1 MSLPRVT
8 CLMFLKCR
16 LLLLLALVAPPLAA
30 QRLADRAL
38 ADTTFGWI
46 SRDVPGFRVHFA
58 ANSYPAAH
66 QDSLIARLAPA
77 LAADRAL
84 INAPPITGPIDVFF
98 IASRDQMRRATGYG
112 VTGFADT
119 QGRGV
124 FLVTNPDWRAFE
136 RHELMHVVSTESW
149 GRAADGNAWMLEG
162 LAQMADGHCGGHTN
176 TAVMLGLV
184 ARHGWIP
191 LDTMLT
197 AFRQQNDLRA
207 YLQAAAFLGWFREHA
222 GVAAVRTAWQHGVTP
237 TTVLDG
243 RSLASWWGDWRGQ
256 LDDRTAVTGAELD
269 RIEGHGC
276 G

>member
-1 MSLPRVT
+1 MPRPRLQLV
-8 CLMFLKCR
+8 
-16 LLLLLALVAPPLAA
+16 LLLLGSLAPPLAA
-30 QRLADRAL
+30 QRLADQAL
-38 ADTTFGWI
+38 ADTTFEWI
-46 SRDVPGFRVHFA
+46 TRAAPGFRVHFA
-58 ANSYPAAH
+58 ADTYAAAH
-66 QDSLIARLAPA
+66 QDSLVARLGPA

-84 INAPPITGPIDVFF
+84 IDAPGDPEPIDVFF
-98 IASRDQMRRATGYG
+98 IESRDQMRRAVGYG

-136 RHELMHVVSTESW
+136 RHELMHVVAVDRW
-149 GRAADGNAWMLEG
+149 GRAAAGNDWLLEG

-207 YLQAAAFLGWFREHA
+207 YLQAAAFSGWLREHA
-222 GVAAVRTAWQHGVTP
+222 GVAALQTAWQQPDTP
-237 TTVLDG
+237 AMALARRPLAAWWADWRAQLDG
-243 RSLASWWGDWRGQ
+243 S
-256 LDDRTAVTGAELD
+256 TAVSSAELD
-269 RIEGHGC
+269 RIEAGGC